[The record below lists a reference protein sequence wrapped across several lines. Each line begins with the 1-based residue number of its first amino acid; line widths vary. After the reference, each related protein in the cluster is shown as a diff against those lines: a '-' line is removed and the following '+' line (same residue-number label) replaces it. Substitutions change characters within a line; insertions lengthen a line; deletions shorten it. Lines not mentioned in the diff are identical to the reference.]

1 MDRYW
6 TLKMSKRFEVIF
18 TPADTTLYPFKFSLI
33 SFETREDAEK
43 VSVECALKRM
53 SFILKGS
60 DSVDRPTT
68 DIPGAYYVVECDSN
82 KN

>member
-1 MDRYW
+1 M
-6 TLKMSKRFEVIF
+6 TKRFEVIF

-33 SFETREDAEK
+33 SFNTREDAEK

-53 SFILKGS
+53 SFTLQGTDFVNRS
-60 DSVDRPTT
+60 TT
-68 DIPGAYYVVECDSN
+68 DIPGAYCVVECDFN